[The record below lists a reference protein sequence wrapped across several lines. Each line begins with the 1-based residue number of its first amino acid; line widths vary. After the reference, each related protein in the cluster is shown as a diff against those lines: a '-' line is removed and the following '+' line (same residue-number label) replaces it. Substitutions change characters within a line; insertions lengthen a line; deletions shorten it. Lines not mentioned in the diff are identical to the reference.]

1 MRSEKRVPLYE
12 RLPEIYRTKDKELPL
27 VPGQLEAYLAL
38 VEEAFGRIHENIEEL
53 YHDLFV
59 ETADDWAVP
68 YIGDLLGTSYLKGDP
83 RTVRADVADTIALRR
98 RKGTLG
104 ALELLTFDLTRW
116 GSHCV
121 ELRENMGWNQHLNH
135 QRPDEGGLP
144 PYGLPGVKR
153 QTPIRGGTVTLRDPA
168 TLALMGTPFDP
179 FAYTADVKPA
189 TFGQIHYNLP
199 NLAIFLWRLAVYRLS
214 VTKPFAKF
222 AGPSARP
229 LPAAPFVARFRI
241 NPVERPY
248 PPALGPYAPPNEERQ
263 KQPVRLFNTNRFGL
277 TVGTRK
283 DASRGDVIELNVNST
298 TPRVSL
304 LDEVPGPIPVDRLT
318 EGDRD
323 AAPEKYVSV
332 ETYDAVSPD
341 LTGIDP
347 LDLSD
352 VGFQLHL
359 PVLEF
364 FGETWPEANGPAF
377 EWKIRG
383 ENLCAWEA
391 DLEPPLKDKEIAI
404 DPVIGRVVIGVN
416 TQARADALA
425 DEMLVTF
432 TYAAPGPVG
441 AHPVTRDALPDKFK
455 LPAGSPNFRRV
466 SFRQNP
472 NGLRDA
478 LANLQN
484 ETAPVVVEIGD
495 SFTHVL
501 DLSAVAGATV
511 EDGGPNL
518 QLNDSLVI
526 RAASNQ
532 RPVVKLVHP
541 LRFRPAK
548 VVAVPPAD
556 AAQQKILEGVMSK
569 MTVRLEGLWLERD
582 ENYPAG
588 EEALIA
594 RAALNSLEIMSCTL
608 DPGGFRQTDGVRAPI
623 QTSVRLR
630 EPYGFP
636 PGSREEEVFDQTP
649 EVILCR
655 TVAGPLRLDAGY
667 GLKLTDSIIDAG
679 QGVGDPADALAV
691 GSATNTSAGW
701 GAPTTFNG
709 ITVFGRT
716 RVESVTGSSGIFVHA
731 LEAHDVQ
738 KGCVK
743 FSYLANEDGTGTTHA
758 DRLPPN
764 HACVRGRMTPPGGEA
779 RLEFTSEHFG
789 DAAYGQ
795 LASATDFRVRE
806 RGSDRITNCCDDDR
820 CEDHRAGAL
829 DDQMGA
835 YGFLLEAHKWRNLQI
850 RFREFMPVGVRPLL
864 LPVT

>member
-1 MRSEKRVPLYE
+1 MTERKRVPLYE

-27 VPGQLEAYLAL
+27 VPGQLEDYLAL
-38 VEEAFGRIHENIEEL
+38 VEEAFGHIHENIEEL

-59 ETADDWAVP
+59 ETGDDWVVP

-83 RTVRADVADTIALRR
+83 WTVRADVADTIALRR

-104 ALELLTFDLTRW
+104 AIELLTFNLTRW

-121 ELRENMGWNQHLNH
+121 ELRENLAWNQHLNH
-135 QRPDEGGLP
+135 QRPDAGGLP
-144 PYGLPGVKR
+144 PHGLPGVRR
-153 QTPIRGGTVTLRDPA
+153 QTPIRGGTATLRDPA
-168 TLALMGTPFDP
+168 TLALIGGPFDP

-189 TFGQIHYNLP
+189 AFGQIHYNLP
-199 NLAIFLWRLAVYRLS
+199 DLAIFLWRLAVYRMS
-214 VTKPFAKF
+214 VTKPRVKF
-222 AGPSARP
+222 AGPSGRP
-229 LPAAPFVARFRI
+229 LPAAPFVARFCL

-248 PPALGPYAPPNEERQ
+248 PPSLGPYAPPNEEKPR
-263 KQPVRLFNTNRFGL
+263 QPVRLFNTNRFGL
-277 TVGTRK
+277 ISGTRK
-283 DASRGDVIELNVNST
+283 DARQGDVIELNINST

-304 LDEVPGPIPVDRLT
+304 LDEVPGPIPVERLT

-332 ETYDAVSPD
+332 ETYDAISPT

-364 FGETWPEANGPAF
+364 FGETWPGANGTPFA
-377 EWKIRG
+377 WKIRG

-391 DLEPPLKDKEIAI
+391 DLEPPLGDKEIAV
-404 DPVIGRVVIGVN
+404 DPALGRVVIGVN

-425 DEMLVTF
+425 DEMLATF

-441 AHPVTRDALPDKFK
+441 AHPVTRDALPDAFQ
-455 LPAGSPNFRRV
+455 LLAGSPNFRRV

-478 LANLQN
+478 LDNLQN
-484 ETAPVVVEIGD
+484 ENAPVVIEIDD

-501 DLSAVAGATV
+501 DLSTVAGTTV

-518 QLNDSLVI
+518 RLNNSLVI

-532 RPVVKLVHP
+532 RPVIRLVHP
-541 LRFRPAK
+541 LRFRPAN
-548 VVAVPPAD
+548 VTAVPPTD
-556 AAQQKILEGVMSK
+556 TVQQKILNGVMSK
-569 MTVRLEGLWLERD
+569 MNVRLEGLFLERD
-582 ENYPAG
+582 ENFPAG

-594 RAALNSLEIMSCTL
+594 RAALNSLELMSCTL
-608 DPGGFRQTDGVRAPI
+608 DPGGFRQVDGVRAPV
-623 QTSVRLR
+623 QTSLRLR
-630 EPYGFP
+630 EPYGFADAL
-636 PGSREEEVFDQTP
+636 EEENFEQTP
-649 EVILCR
+649 EVILFR
-655 TVAGPLRLDAGY
+655 TIAGPLRLDTGY

-679 QGVGDPADALAV
+679 QGIAGTADALAV
-691 GSATNTSAGW
+691 GNATSTVTGW
-701 GAPTTFNG
+701 AAPTTFKG
-709 ITVFGRT
+709 VTVFGRT
-716 RVESVTGSSGIFVHA
+716 RVESVTGAGGIFVHA
-731 LEAHDVQ
+731 LEARDVQ

-743 FSYLANEDGTGTTHA
+743 FSYLANEDGTGPTHA

-764 HACVRGRMTPPGGEA
+764 FACVKGRTATPGEEA
-779 RLEFTSEHFG
+779 WLEFTSEHFG
-789 DAAYGQ
+789 DPAYGQ
-795 LASATDFRVRE
+795 LAAATDFRIRE
-806 RGSDRITNCCDDDR
+806 RGPD
-820 CEDHRAGAL
+820 